1 MALTGRKTQRDGW
14 QQQAERLTLNH
25 TAVATTAMAA
35 ADQARHR
42 TASDAV
48 SGHHRTGRAQSHH
61 RLDADIVGLAHEPH
75 SPHTKLVVQE
85 RQVPRGADVA
95 WLAHGPRETLAARAA
110 RATIADKRAAEL
122 ENELSLARE
131 RLVFEENEKHSL
143 QMSLDLTISEYSR
156 LSTRLAESEH
166 QVEKL
171 AQMHSK
177 LIDNTNTL
185 LKTCKARDAALARAE
200 ERLSLLAGLFDKLE
214 AANLPKNQETIEE
227 LNSGLQRELDND
239 KWLLVEPDM
248 AFKKSL

>member
-1 MALTGRKTQRDGW
+1 MALIGRKTQRDGW

-42 TASDAV
+42 TASNAV
-48 SGHHRTGRAQSHH
+48 SGHLRTGRAQSQHG
-61 RLDADIVGLAHEPH
+61 LDADIVGLAHEPH
-75 SPHTKLVVQE
+75 SPHTKLVEQE
-85 RQVPRGADVA
+85 RQVPRGANVA
-95 WLAHGPRETLAARAA
+95 WLAHWPKETLAARAA

-131 RLVFEENEKHSL
+131 RLVLEENERHSL

-156 LSTRLAESEH
+156 LSNRLTESEH
-166 QVEKL
+166 QVETVAHL
-171 AQMHSK
+171 HSK
-177 LIDNTNTL
+177 LIDDTNTL

-200 ERLSLLAGLFDKLE
+200 ERLSMLADLFAKFE
-214 AANLPKNQETIEE
+214 VANLPKNRETIEE
-227 LNSGLQRELDND
+227 LNSRLQRELDND

-248 AFKKSL
+248 AFKKSV